1 MTSNT
6 HANTHIVTSI
16 AAAQI
21 VPGTN
26 DRTTFDPAAL
36 QELAASIAQ
45 NGLIQPITVRA
56 IEGTEMYQIVAG
68 ERRYRAMTALLHRQA
83 VPAIVADLTDEEAA
97 AVMLSENVSRQDID
111 PIDEANAYASRI
123 KMFGWS
129 VARCA
134 DAAGVSEIRVQFRL
148 KLLNLR
154 PDLQGLVKTG
164 NLQLG
169 YAQVLASAGLDS
181 ARQLMALAAL
191 RDAANPTPAWFR
203 RLCSD
208 LLAEQAQEAMLDA
221 PPIFGGALE
230 SPARHTALVEPPHPA
245 TATPP
250 ADGDTPRAKLESQA
264 AFWADAAS
272 QWERLGR
279 PFKRQECQAAAQA
292 LQIALSL
299 L

>member
-1 MTSNT
+1 MAT
-6 HANTHIVTSI
+6 HTVNPI

-21 VPGTN
+21 VPGAN

-36 QELAASIAQ
+36 QELAASIRQ

-56 IEGTEMYQIVAG
+56 IEGTEMHQIVAG
-68 ERRYRAMTALLHRQA
+68 ERRYRACTQLLGWDTI
-83 VPAIVADLTDEEAA
+83 PAIVADLTDEEAA

-111 PIDEANAYASRI
+111 AIDEANAYASRI
-123 KMFGWS
+123 KLFGWS
-129 VARCA
+129 VAKCA
-134 DAAGVSEIRVQFRL
+134 EAAGVSEIRVQFRL

-154 PDLQGLVKTG
+154 PDLQALVKTG
-164 NLQLG
+164 SLQLG

-191 RDAANPTPAWFR
+191 RDHANPTPAWFR

-208 LLAEQAQEAMLDA
+208 LLSQQAQETMLDVA
-221 PPIFGGALE
+221 PIFGGALE
-230 SPARHTALVEPPHPA
+230 SPVTRAALVEPPHPS
-245 TATPP
+245 TTTPP
-250 ADGDTPRAKLESQA
+250 AVGRSARAKLEAQA
-264 AFWADAAS
+264 DFWTDAAG

>member
-1 MTSNT
+1 MTT
-6 HANTHIVTSI
+6 HTMTTHTVTTI
-16 AAAQI
+16 AASQI
-21 VPGTN
+21 VASNN

-36 QELAASIAQ
+36 AELAASIKQ
-45 NGLIQPITVRA
+45 NGLIQPITVRV
-56 IEGTEMYQIVAG
+56 IEGTEIYQIVAG
-68 ERRYRAMTALLHRQA
+68 ERRYRAIATILHWQE

-111 PIDEANAYASRI
+111 AIDEANAYASRI
-123 KMFGWS
+123 KLYGWS
-129 VARCA
+129 VAKCA
-134 DAAGVSEIRVQFRL
+134 EAAGVSEIRVQFRL

-154 PDLQGLVKTG
+154 PDLQALVKTG
-164 NLQLG
+164 SLQIG
-169 YAQVLASAGLDS
+169 YAQILASAGLDN

-191 RDAANPTPAWFR
+191 RDHTNPTPAWFR

-208 LLAEQAQEAMLDA
+208 LLSQQAQETMLDV
-221 PPIFGGALE
+221 PPIFGGELE
-230 SPARHTALVEPPHPA
+230 APATRTQLAEPPHPA
-245 TATPP
+245 TTTPP
-250 ADGDTPRAKLESQA
+250 VVGRSARAKLESQA
-264 AFWADAAS
+264 TFWTDAAG